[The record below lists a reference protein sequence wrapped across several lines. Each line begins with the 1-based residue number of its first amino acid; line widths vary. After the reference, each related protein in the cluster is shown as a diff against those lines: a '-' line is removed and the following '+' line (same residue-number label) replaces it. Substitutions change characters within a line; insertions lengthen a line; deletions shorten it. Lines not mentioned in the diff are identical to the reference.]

1 MRTTSLLRSA
11 ALALGLALALP
22 APASPQLGKWVK
34 KAIKQKIADKVEQ
47 TVLGSDSTSATPS
60 AAGSSAAA
68 PSGGRTGASRITTAA
83 PAPAGPRFTEYLLEI
98 TPEVL
103 AKVEKGVAAEA
114 ADRKLAGQELAKIL
128 SRDDHEKCQIQVSR
142 TPEGQKAYREFT
154 AQLQGNDQQAMA
166 QASQTYAKRLD
177 DLSRPKC
184 GPGGTEAE
192 DLRRDLRWRPEKTGL
207 AASGL
212 TEYQYNILKE
222 RIVPFCSLPQPPAPA
237 ATGETRVP
245 AGTGYSGSLD
255 YVYAPGETA
264 ALQPRCARLM
274 AGLAP
279 EQPSA
284 TQSAAAQPAVAKK
297 PRPGKGT

>member
-1 MRTTSLLRSA
+1 MRTISSLRCA
-11 ALALGLALALP
+11 GLALVLALALP
-22 APASPQLGKWVK
+22 APASPQIGKWVK

-47 TVLGSDSTSATPS
+47 TVVGTDSTTTTTSTAPT
-60 AAGSSAAA
+60 GSRVGALPARKAA
-68 PSGGRTGASRITTAA
+68 P
-83 PAPAGPRFTEYLLEI
+83 GPVFNEYTLEM

-103 AKVEKGVAAEA
+103 AKLEKGLAAEA
-114 ADRKLAGQELAKIL
+114 ADRKAAAQELAKIL
-128 SRDDHEKCQIQVSR
+128 SHDDFEKCQIQMSR

-192 DLRRDLRWRPEKTGL
+192 DLRRDLHNRPEKTGL

-212 TEYQYNILKE
+212 TEYQYSILKE

-237 ATGETRVP
+237 VSGETRVP
-245 AGTGYSGSLD
+245 VEGGYSANIAF
-255 YVYAPGETA
+255 VYTAGEVA
-264 ALQPRCARLM
+264 ALQGRCAALM
-274 AGLAP
+274 AELNEPQATAAP
-279 EQPSA
+279 A
-284 TQSAAAQPAVAKK
+284 SAAPASGKK
-297 PRPGKGT
+297 PMKKR